1 MKYEVIVNM
10 NIAFEIEA
18 DTAEEAYQKSQ
29 NEVELPHGYQ
39 DNTRDTV
46 GVFRIEDDEDV
57 DCWPDWSD
65 EVLPIKD

>member
-1 MKYEVIVNM
+1 MNM

-18 DTAEEAYQKSQ
+18 DTAVEAYQKSQ
-29 NEVELPHGYQ
+29 DLEMPHWYQ
-39 DNTRDTV
+39 DNTAENVD
-46 GVFRIEDDEDV
+46 VFRIDDDEDV